1 VAKHKQN
8 NSEQKHIYVGSLVKI
23 NHWRFKPESIGIITD
38 IKLATGYEI
47 SGASAREKWCTI
59 DENYN
64 VEMFVY
70 IIYYNSVLYNFY
82 RGELILLG

>member
-1 VAKHKQN
+1 MVQHK
-8 NSEQKHIYVGSLVKI
+8 EYVFDQKQIYVGSLVKI

-38 IKLATGYEI
+38 IKIATGYEI
-47 SGASAREKWCTI
+47 SGTLAREKWCTI

-64 VEMFVY
+64 AEMFVY

-82 RGELILLG
+82 INELILLG

>member
-1 VAKHKQN
+1 VVQHKEN
-8 NSEQKHIYVGSLVKI
+8 VFDQKQIYVGSLVKI
-23 NHWRFKPESIGIITD
+23 NHWRFKPESIGIIAD

-47 SGASAREKWCTI
+47 SGALARKKWSTI

-64 VEMFVY
+64 LERFVY

-82 RGELILLG
+82 INELILLG